1 MTKWQDIEIPKPKD
15 PYKQNLPY
23 KQSYN
28 DYGFTDFN
36 GMYSLVEENRDFR
49 QSIQEEIV
57 VESIKAQNKLGNHV
71 TDETD
76 RNISEVNE
84 NTDARATEIKQKIQ
98 EHHNYVVNT
107 VYPKIQTVETKVDT
121 AISKADTIITKVD
134 DNKSVI
140 DQIWNKVR
148 GWSW

>member
-1 MTKWQDIEIPKPKD
+1 MGKWQDIELPEKKE
-15 PYKQNLPY
+15 PYKQNLKY
-23 KQSYN
+23 RQTYN

-57 VESIKAQNKLGNHV
+57 VESIKAQNKLGNHI

-76 RNISEVNE
+76 RNISEVDE
-84 NTDARATEIKQKIQ
+84 NTNARATEIKQKIQ

-107 VYPKIQTVETKVDT
+107 VYPKIQTVETK
-121 AISKADTIITKVD
+121 ADTIITKVD
-134 DNKSVI
+134 NSKSVI

-148 GWSW
+148 NWI

>member
-1 MTKWQDIEIPKPKD
+1 MGKWQDIEIPEKKE
-15 PYKQNLPY
+15 PYKQNLKY
-23 KQSYN
+23 RQTYN

-57 VESIKAQNKLGNHV
+57 VESIKAQNKLGNHI

-76 RNISEVNE
+76 RNISEVDE
-84 NTDARATEIKQKIQ
+84 NTNARATEIKQKIQ

-107 VYPKIQTVETKVDT
+107 VYPKIQTVETK
-121 AISKADTIITKVD
+121 ADTIITKVD
-134 DNKSVI
+134 NSKSVI
-140 DQIWNKVR
+140 DQIWNKIR
-148 GWSW
+148 NWI

>member
-1 MTKWQDIEIPKPKD
+1 MGKWQDIELPEKKE
-15 PYKQNLPY
+15 PYKQNLKY
-23 KQSYN
+23 RQTYN

-57 VESIKAQNKLGNHV
+57 VESIKAQNKLGNHI

-76 RNISEVNE
+76 RNISEVDE
-84 NTDARATEIKQKIQ
+84 NTNARATEIKQKIQ

-107 VYPKIQTVETKVDT
+107 VYPKIQTVETK
-121 AISKADTIITKVD
+121 ADTIITKVD
-134 DNKSVI
+134 NSKSVI
-140 DQIWNKVR
+140 DQIWNKIR
-148 GWSW
+148 NWI

>member
-1 MTKWQDIEIPKPKD
+1 MSKWQDIEIPEKKE
-15 PYKQNLPY
+15 PYKQNLKY
-23 KQSYN
+23 RQTYN
-28 DYGFTDFN
+28 EYGFTDFN

-57 VESIKAQNKLGNHV
+57 VESIKAQNKLGNHI

-76 RNISEVNE
+76 RNISEVND
-84 NTDARATEIKQKIQ
+84 NTNTRATEIKQKVQ

-107 VYPKIQTVETKVDT
+107 VYPKIQTIDTKVDT
-121 AISKADTIITKVD
+121 TNSKADTIITKVD
-134 DNKSVI
+134 NSRGVI
-140 DQIWNKVR
+140 DQIWNKVK